1 MKPSARP
8 STSAAI
14 LLASALSL
22 ALSLSL
28 AAAGCAPMKALA
40 TPHDDYAAYRA
51 TRLAGTFDDRLA
63 AASLY
68 LNRFP
73 EGDYAAQVRAYFNEA
88 EPIFYAAKRGSV
100 AGLEAY
106 LRALPTGPRSEQVLD
121 ELRELRAA
129 KSAREDLR
137 EASAMGARLSVLAS
151 QRARVRT
158 ELETWLRRFLD
169 PATWSRSMR
178 DAPDDFIV
186 AWSFGLPAPVCRAP
200 DEGAPPE
207 HARRCSKI
215 LELPYM
221 VTVDSQPEERQ
232 ATIEIAVTEDAAGR
246 PLEVTIGGPDLFLRV
261 EETYDA
267 RGISREDTA
276 KRASAAT
283 RAVNLV
289 RREFEERIGIDPDC
303 RRPPSA
309 PVLLHFA
316 CKGLRVT
323 VRAPSAAGEDDAIS
337 ISKFSRFAPRPASP

>member
-8 STSAAI
+8 STCSASAAL

-22 ALSLSL
+22 AGP
-28 AAAGCAPMKALA
+28 ACAPMQALV

-51 TRLAGTFDDRLA
+51 TRLAGSFDDRLA
-63 AASLY
+63 AAHLY

-73 EGDYAAQVRAYFNEA
+73 EGDYAAQVRAYFDEA

-100 AGLEAY
+100 SGLEAY
-106 LRALPTGPRSEQVLD
+106 LRALPKGPRSEQVLE

-137 EASAMGARLSVLAS
+137 QATSMGARLSVLAS
-151 QRARVRT
+151 QRVRVRT
-158 ELETWLRRFLD
+158 EIEAWLRRFLD
-169 PATWSRSMR
+169 QATWTRSIR

-186 AWSFGLPAPVCRAP
+186 AWSLGLPAPVCRAP

-221 VTVDSQPEERQ
+221 VTADGQPEERQ
-232 ATIEIAVTEDAAGR
+232 ATIEISLIEDAAGR

-261 EETYDA
+261 EETYSA

-283 RAVNLV
+283 RAVDLV

-303 RRPPSA
+303 RRPPAA
-309 PVLLHFA
+309 PILLHFA

-323 VRAPSAAGEDDAIS
+323 VRSPVAGGEDDAIS
-337 ISKFSRFAPRPASP
+337 ISRFTPRPSSP